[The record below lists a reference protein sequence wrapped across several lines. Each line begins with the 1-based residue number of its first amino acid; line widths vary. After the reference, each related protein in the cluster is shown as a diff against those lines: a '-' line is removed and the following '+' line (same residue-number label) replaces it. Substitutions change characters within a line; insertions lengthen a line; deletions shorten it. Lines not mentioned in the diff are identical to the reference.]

1 MADAF
6 LTRQRI
12 ETAALIGVLAT
23 AAFLRMF
30 RLEDN
35 GFGTPYYAAGVKSQL
50 EGFWL
55 FFYNTFDPAGF
66 VSLDKPPLAFW
77 IQGLFAWVLG
87 FNGWSIHLPQA
98 LAGVASVALLNLLV
112 RASFGVS
119 AGLISALLLAITPV
133 AVAVDRSNNTDSWL
147 VLFLLL
153 AAGAARRGRGL
164 SLVASMA
171 LLGLA
176 FNVKMLAALVCG
188 PALFAGW
195 LLATRLYW
203 RAQFGW
209 AAAAGITLVAV
220 SLAWALAYD
229 LTPKQSRPYAG
240 STTGNSMLELIVVHN
255 GLERFVRDRPARPAT
270 APVADPTPGFELF
283 DAVPVGPLR
292 LADPILAGQ
301 FSWLLPLALCGL
313 ALVRRRDKGHAS
325 LVLWGLWAFAYV
337 VVFSLAGGIFH
348 LYYLSALAPPLAA
361 LAGIGCVQLWRR
373 GPAYLAGGLAAAA
386 VWQAYL
392 VGASLGWDSAW
403 MGAPLAALLAS
414 VVVLWR
420 DKRPPAALPGLAL
433 LIVPF
438 AWALSTVFSPGN
450 LTLPSSSLPRWLGID
465 DGRGPILSR
474 NYRSLS
480 DDPKLYDF
488 LLAHRG
494 DARFLVATATAPL
507 AAPIILATGQKV
519 MALGGYSGGD
529 PILSVEAFAD
539 RVRRGEV
546 RYVLLGSQPRQ
557 SAVGSWVRAKGSRVD
572 ESLWRSRQPQGRRTI
587 QLYELNADAI

>member
-23 AAFLRMF
+23 AAFLRLF
-30 RLEDN
+30 WLEDN
-35 GFGTPYYAAGVKSQL
+35 GFGTTYYAAGVKSQL
-50 EGFWL
+50 EGLRL
-55 FFYNTFDPAGF
+55 FFYNAFDPAGF

-77 IQGLFAWVLG
+77 IQGLFAWMLG
-87 FNGWSIHLPQA
+87 FNGWTIHLPQA

-112 RASFGVS
+112 RRSFGVS
-119 AGLISALLLAITPV
+119 AGLISAFLLAVTPV

-147 VLFLLL
+147 ILFLLL

-164 SLVASMA
+164 SLVAAMA

-195 LLATRLYW
+195 LLATRLEW
-203 RAQFGW
+203 REQFAW
-209 AAAAGITLVAV
+209 AAAAGVTLVLV
-220 SLAWALAYD
+220 SLSWAIAFD
-229 LTPKQSRPYAG
+229 LTPKPSRPYAG

-255 GLERFVRDRPARPAT
+255 GLERFVRDRPPRPAT
-270 APVADPTPGFELF
+270 APIADPMAGLELF

-292 LADPILAGQ
+292 LANPMLAGQ
-301 FSWLLPLALCGL
+301 FAWLLPLAICGL
-313 ALVRRRDKGHAS
+313 ILVRRRDKGHAP
-325 LVLWGLWAFAYV
+325 LMLWGLWALAYV

-348 LYYLSALAPPLAA
+348 LYYLSALAPALAA

-373 GPAYLAGGLAAAA
+373 GPAYLAGGLAATAL
-386 VWQAYL
+386 WQAYI

-403 MGAPLAALLAS
+403 MAAPLAALLAS

-420 DKRPPAALPGLAL
+420 DKRPPAAIPGFIL
-433 LIVPF
+433 LILPF
-438 AWALSTVFSPGN
+438 AWALSAVFSPGN

-474 NYRSLS
+474 NYRSLA
-480 DDPKLYDF
+480 DDPKLHDF

-494 DARFLVATATAPL
+494 TARFLVATPTAPL

-519 MALGGYSGGD
+519 MALGGFSGGD

-539 RVRRGEV
+539 LVRRGDV
-546 RYVLLGSQPRQ
+546 RYVLLANQPRQ
-557 SAVGSWVRAKGSRVD
+557 GAIGGWVRAKGSRVD
-572 ESLWRSRQPQGRRTI
+572 ESLWQSRPPQGRRAI
-587 QLYELNADAI
+587 QLYEVRADAI